1 MTGRDGFGAL
11 NQAFLGFSGDSCPD
25 DAGAAMLRRFMESN
39 GCMYCTIWSLSDLL
53 ILAVGFICQEL
64 QHSIRMNNLLDV
76 TLQRCSTVDV
86 EEYRLDLLLQV

>member
-1 MTGRDGFGAL
+1 
-11 NQAFLGFSGDSCPD
+11 
-25 DAGAAMLRRFMESN
+25 
-39 GCMYCTIWSLSDLL
+39 MYCTIWSLSDLL